1 MKLYDYEKKHL
12 RQMRKEAAGCALFLK
27 RNEDFPLEGPCEIG
41 LYGNGG
47 RHTQKGGTGSGDVNS
62 RFYVT
67 AEKGLE
73 WAGFTITTKD
83 WLDRYD
89 QVKKDRH
96 ERFIREIR
104 SGARKSGMLAV
115 QYSMGKVEREG
126 DYDIPT
132 GHGETAVYVLSRV
145 CGEGSDRQWKRGD
158 ILLTKTEIS
167 DIIQLAADYNKFI
180 LVLNVGGPVDLSPIA
195 DAVDNILLLSQLG
208 AVTGVVLADILLGKA
223 DPSGKLAASWVSE
236 QKCEAIGEFGNRD
249 NTRYN
254 EGVYVGYRYYETQK
268 VQTLFPF
275 GFGKS
280 YTDFDLIPGNAVL
293 SGSSLT
299 VNVRVKNTGSY
310 AGREVVEVYASL
322 PDDRIDQP
330 ARVLAGFTKTHTIE
344 PGQEEEVSVKVNLK
358 DITTFDAEAACYL
371 IPAGDTVISIGEDS
385 CHVNP
390 VCILHT
396 NEDVPVKKVRNAL
409 GKTDFVDFFPKIT
422 KSELKSAEDQTG
434 AAPDGSASAAEEQT
448 GALRVPIIEFSDADI
463 PCQVVDYDL
472 TEDIDPRASSMTD
485 EELAK
490 ASVGAFK
497 EGGMMSVIGQA
508 GQKVP
513 GSAGETFEDKERD
526 IRALVMADGPAGLR
540 IDRDYG
546 IDKDGAYSYGNPLLL
561 SMLEFAPKPVQLLP
575 LIQRKQAEKRTR
587 NGGELKH
594 QYATAIPIGTA
605 IAQSWDTDFAKA
617 CGDLVGTE
625 MEIYDVDIW
634 LAPALNIQR
643 DIRCGRNFEYYS
655 EDPLISGYMAAAV
668 TNGVQKHE
676 GRYTT
681 IKHFA
686 ANDQETN
693 RMANNSCVSERALR
707 EIYLRGFEIAVRE
720 SQPGFVM
727 NSYNLIN
734 GTHTS
739 ERRDLMTDILRA
751 EFGFQGCVMTDWV
764 VPGMTEKNSHWG
776 YPDPASVIA
785 AGTSLY
791 MPGSQPDYENILSA
805 LKSGR
810 LTREQAEINVSRLLK
825 YCK

>member
-12 RQMRKEAAGCALFLK
+12 RQLRKEAAGCALFLK

-104 SGARKSGMLAV
+104 SGARKSGMMAV
-115 QYSMGKVEREG
+115 QYSMGKVECEG

-167 DIIQLAADYNKFI
+167 DIIQLAADYKKFI

-330 ARVLAGFTKTHTIE
+330 ARVLAGFQKTHTIE

-371 IPAGDTVISIGEDS
+371 IPAGNTIISIGQDS

-422 KSELKSAEDQTG
+422 KSELKGAEEQVDSDGNSAD
-434 AAPDGSASAAEEQT
+434 AVEEQT
-448 GALRVPIIEFSDADI
+448 GALQVPIIEFSDADI

-497 EGGMMSVIGQA
+497 EGGVLSVIGQA

-546 IDKDGAYSYGNPLLL
+546 IDKDGAYSYGNPLLF
-561 SMLEFAPKPVQLLP
+561 SMLEFAPNPVRLLP

-655 EDPLISGYMAAAV
+655 EDPLISGCMAAAV
-668 TNGVQKHE
+668 TKGVQKHE

-751 EFGFQGCVMTDWV
+751 EFGFKGCVMTDWV

-776 YPDPASVIA
+776 YPDPVNVIA
-785 AGTSLY
+785 AGTSLF
-791 MPGSQPDYENILSA
+791 MPGSQGDYEAILSG
-805 LKSGR
+805 LKNGR
-810 LTREQAEINVSRLLK
+810 LTRQQAEMNVSRLLK

>member
-12 RQMRKEAAGCALFLK
+12 RQLRKEAAGCALFLK

-104 SGARKSGMLAV
+104 SGARKSGMMAV
-115 QYSMGKVEREG
+115 QYSMGKVECEG

-167 DIIQLAADYNKFI
+167 DIIQLAADYKKFI

-236 QKCEAIGEFGNRD
+236 RKCEAIGEFGNRD

-280 YTDFDLIPGNAVL
+280 YTDFELIPGNAVL

-330 ARVLAGFTKTHTIE
+330 ARVLAGFQKTHTIE

-371 IPAGDTVISIGEDS
+371 IPAGNTIISIGQDS

-422 KSELKSAEDQTG
+422 KSELKGAEEQVDSDGNSAD
-434 AAPDGSASAAEEQT
+434 AVEEQT
-448 GALRVPIIEFSDADI
+448 GALQVPIIEFSDADI

-497 EGGMMSVIGQA
+497 EGGVLSVIGQA

-561 SMLEFAPKPVQLLP
+561 SMLEFAPNPVRLLP

-655 EDPLISGYMAAAV
+655 EDPLISGCMAAAV
-668 TNGVQKHE
+668 TKGVQKHE

-751 EFGFQGCVMTDWV
+751 EFGFKGCVMTDWV

-776 YPDPASVIA
+776 YPDPVNVIA
-785 AGTSLY
+785 AGTSLF
-791 MPGSQPDYENILSA
+791 MPGSQGDYEAILSG
-805 LKSGR
+805 LKNGR
-810 LTREQAEINVSRLLK
+810 LTRQQAEMNVSRLLK

>member
-12 RQMRKEAAGCALFLK
+12 RQLRKEAAGCALFLK
-27 RNEDFPLEGPCEIG
+27 RNNDFPLEGPCEIG

-73 WAGFTITTKD
+73 WAGFTITNKD

-96 ERFIREIR
+96 ERFIREIK
-104 SGARKSGMLAV
+104 SSARKSGMMAV

-167 DIIQLAADYNKFI
+167 DIIQLAADYKKFI
-180 LVLNVGGPVDLSPIA
+180 LVLNVGGPVDLSPVA

-236 QKCEAIGEFGNRD
+236 RKCEAIGEFGNRD

-280 YTDFDLIPGNAVL
+280 YTDFELIPGNAVL

-330 ARVLAGFTKTHTIE
+330 ARVLAGFQKTHTIE
-344 PGQEEEVSVKVNLK
+344 SGQEEEVSVKVNLK

-396 NEDVPVKKVRNAL
+396 KEDVPVKKVRNAL

-422 KSELKSAEDQTG
+422 KSELKG
-434 AAPDGSASAAEEQT
+434 AEEQVDSA
-448 GALRVPIIEFSDADI
+448 ALQVPMIEFSDADI
-463 PCQVVDYDL
+463 PCQIVDYDL

-497 EGGMMSVIGQA
+497 EGGGVLSVIGQA

-513 GSAGETFEDKERD
+513 GSAGESFTDKELD
-526 IRALVMADGPAGLR
+526 IRGLVMADGPAGLR

-575 LIQRKQAEKRTR
+575 LIQRKQAERRTR

-617 CGDLVGTE
+617 CGDLVGAE

-810 LTREQAEINVSRLLK
+810 LTREQAEINVSRLLR